1 MWHHTRH
8 SDDPLLWDHCQ
19 GRYCWWHHPD
29 KSIKIS
35 FFIQV
40 SCHLLL
46 KSALLARR
54 RNFENLAFH
63 TFGNSGKLFIELGI
77 TGYLVGTTIAFFVV
91 MGDLGPPIIAGFAEV
106 ENTANLRLVILTCLG
121 LFVALP
127 LSLVRNISSLQHICA
142 ASISFYCCVV
152 LRVVLEAV
160 PNISSGQT
168 ETIEM
173 LNYKM

>member
-1 MWHHTRH
+1 M
-8 SDDPLLWDHCQ
+8 
-19 GRYCWWHHPD
+19 
-29 KSIKIS
+29 
-35 FFIQV
+35 

-77 TGYLVGTTIAFFVV
+77 IGYLVGTTIAFFVV

-106 ENTANLRLVILTCLG
+106 ENSANLRLVILTCLG

-142 ASISFYCCVV
+142 ASIGFYCCVV
-152 LRVVLEAV
+152 LRVVLEAL
-160 PNISSGQT
+160 PNLNSG
-168 ETIEM
+168 E
-173 LNYKM
+173 KMNL